1 MSSGGS
7 AKRMDSRPGATDEA
21 GRSPKSVAFV
31 AGQVVTRSRRLAVGL
46 RTTDILYLAVKRL
59 LVALLAFCS
68 PPALAADWPQWRGLA
83 RDGISSETNLL
94 EQWPEGGPPLLWKT
108 DGLGEGY
115 SSVAVSDGRVF
126 TQGQK
131 ERRQFVIALDEETGA
146 KLWEAPH
153 GDSYGHGRG
162 GGPRGTPTVNE
173 GNVYALG
180 GEGSLISVEAATGK
194 RLWNTNLLKRF
205 GGRNISWGISE
216 SPLVD
221 GNRVIVNAGA
231 NGASV
236 VALDKKNG
244 NLIWKSQ
251 SDEAGYSSAIRVE
264 AGGISHYVVLTGEGA
279 VGLRADNGSLLWR
292 YERVSNRT
300 ANVATPIVRGDHVF
314 VSSDYGTGGALL
326 ELTTDRGDMEAREI
340 YFNRNMRNHYSTS
353 VLIGDYLYGYSSR
366 ILTCMSFKTGE
377 VAWRDRSVGKG
388 QIIYADG
395 HLYLLSE
402 DGDVG
407 LVEATPSAYQEK
419 SRFGIGR
426 GDYPTW
432 ALPAIANG
440 KLFLRDQDAL
450 YCYNIR
456 AD

>member
-1 MSSGGS
+1 M
-7 AKRMDSRPGATDEA
+7 
-21 GRSPKSVAFV
+21 
-31 AGQVVTRSRRLAVGL
+31 
-46 RTTDILYLAVKRL
+46 KRL
-59 LVALLAFCS
+59 VVALLGFAS
-68 PPALAADWPQWRGLA
+68 PLAVAADWPQWRGPA
-83 RDGISSETNLL
+83 RDGISAESGLL
-94 EQWPEGGPPLLWKT
+94 EEWSPGGPPLLWKT
-108 DGLGEGY
+108 NGLGEGY
-115 SSVAVSDGRVF
+115 SSVAVSGGRVF

-131 ERRQFVIALDEETGA
+131 QRRQFVIALDEETGA
-146 KLWEAPH
+146 ILWETPL
-153 GDSYGHGRG
+153 GNSYRHGRG
-162 GGPRGTPTVNE
+162 NGPRGTPTVNQ

-180 GEGSLISVEAATGK
+180 GEGSLICVEAATGK
-194 RLWNTNLLKRF
+194 RLWYSNLLKRF
-205 GGRNISWGISE
+205 GGRNTSWGISE

-221 GNRVIVNAGA
+221 GNRVIVNAGGS
-231 NGASV
+231 GASV

-251 SDEAGYSSAIRVE
+251 SDEAGYSSAVAAQ
-264 AGGISHYVVLTGEGA
+264 AGGVHQYVVLTGEAA
-279 VGLRADNGSLLWR
+279 VGLRADSGRLLWR

-326 ELTTDRGDMEAREI
+326 ELTEDRGDLEVREV
-340 YFNRNMRNHYSTS
+340 YFNRDMRNHYSSS
-353 VLIGDYLYGYSSR
+353 VLVGDYLYGYSSR
-366 ILTCMSFKTGE
+366 ILTSMNFKTGE

-407 LVEATPSAYQEK
+407 LVEATPDGYREK
-419 SRFGIGR
+419 SRYSIGR

-440 KLFLRDQDAL
+440 KLFLRDQDRL